1 MVRILAVSD
10 EEDRSLTV
18 PRLRDINPNIVVS
31 CGDLGPDYL
40 DFVSSAA
47 NAPLIYV
54 PGNHDPDQ
62 RPVRGESEWTVRQPA
77 DDELVTNVPRRPG
90 GLNLDG
96 KIREDHDLRFAGLG
110 GSIRY
115 RSGPNQYSQR
125 QMKRRVNSMIR
136 REWIRGFGSVKPVD
150 VFIAHSPPSGIGDGD
165 DPAHE
170 GFAAFRKLIDKLRP
184 TYMLHGHIHPH
195 GFAKPNRQLGETTI
209 INVIPHRVLEIP

>member
-47 NAPLIYV
+47 NAPMIYV

-62 RPVRGESEWTVRQPA
+62 RPVRGESEWTIRQPV
-77 DDELVTNVPRRPG
+77 DDELITNVPRRPG

-96 KIREDHDLRFAGLG
+96 KIRKEHNLRFAGFG

-115 RSGPNQYSQR
+115 RPGPNQYSQR

-136 REWIRGFGSVKPVD
+136 REWMRGFGSIEPVD
-150 VFIAHSPPSGIGDGD
+150 VFVAHSPPSGMGDDD

-170 GFAAFRKLIDKLRP
+170 GFVAFHKLIDRLQP
-184 TYMLHGHIHPH
+184 TFMLHGHIHPY
-195 GFAKPNRQLGETTI
+195 GFAKPDRQLGETTI
-209 INVIPHRVLEIP
+209 INVIPHRVIEIP